1 MMKPPTF
8 LEQFANRP
16 VMISTER
23 LHQFLSHVAS
33 RRELIEKLGLSR
45 RAQGPDDEGNN
56 DFEKWFADYLPN
68 NRVKYSVKN
77 GVATVPVQGVIT
89 RMTSRVERMFYGLC
103 DIDMVASD
111 LQRAA
116 ADPSARVIKLAMNSP
131 GGGCAQVPEVA
142 SLIQRVGKTK
152 PVVACI
158 DELCASACAW
168 LAMSANAVAMTTSA
182 EFGSIGVYIAFLDY
196 SKWLAEEGISI
207 DLIKSSELKAT
218 GYPGTSLSPEQRAY
232 LQADVDECYLTFV
245 SHVRAMRGQVP
256 DEAVQ
261 GQTFSAEKAKSY
273 GLIDEIYPDTFS
285 LDEALAKSVA

>member
-1 MMKPPTF
+1 MKPPTF
-8 LEQFANRP
+8 IEQFANRP
-16 VMISTER
+16 VMISTDR

-56 DFEKWFADYLPN
+56 DFEKWYADYLPN
-68 NRVKYSVKN
+68 NRVKYGVKN

-89 RMTSRVERMFYGLC
+89 RMTSRIDRMFYGLC

-116 ADPSARVIKLAMNSP
+116 TDPAAKVIKLAMNTP
-131 GGGCAQVPEVA
+131 GGGCSQLPEVA
-142 SLIQRVGKTK
+142 ALISRIGKTK
-152 PVVACI
+152 PVAACV
-158 DELCASACAW
+158 DELCASAGAW
-168 LAMSANAVAMTTSA
+168 LAASANSISMTPSA

-207 DLIKSSELKAT
+207 DLIKSGELKAT
-218 GYPGTSLSPEQRAY
+218 GYPGTSLSVEQRAY
-232 LQADVDECYLTFV
+232 LQADVDEYCAIFTA
-245 SHVRAMRGQVP
+245 HVRAMRGQVP
-256 DEAVQ
+256 DEAMQ
-261 GQTFSAEKAKSY
+261 GQCFSAEKAKSY